1 MGLKVIAVDISDE
14 KLSLARKMGAD
25 ATVNA
30 MTTDAVAE
38 VYKLCGGA
46 RGVLVTAVSPKAFS
60 QALGMLGKGGTMALI
75 GLPPGSFELDIFS
88 TVLMRKTIRGSI
100 VGTRLDL
107 AECLQFAA
115 GGKVKVHY
123 STERLED
130 INSIFDRMRDNKI
143 DGRVVMK
150 I

>member
-1 MGLKVIAVDISDE
+1 MAETVSIDRPSVAKPVSRRR
-14 KLSLARKMGAD
+14 SRKPD
-25 ATVNA
+25 
-30 MTTDAVAE
+30 
-38 VYKLCGGA
+38 
-46 RGVLVTAVSPKAFS
+46 
-60 QALGMLGKGGTMALI
+60 
-75 GLPPGSFELDIFS
+75 

-107 AECLQFAA
+107 AECLQFA
-115 GGKVKVHY
+115 GDGKVKVHY

-130 INSIFDRMRDNKI
+130 INSIFGRMRDNKI